1 MPLSILCHSS
11 SGGILPDSLPVLID
25 VVSTTFINWHL
36 PLLIRQSWLV
46 PRSERSVARSLQ
58 CGKYCRF
65 FPSLNLL
72 LFFSLFIS
80 PSLSLFFYLSFSF
93 PFFFLCFCCPFLS
106 LSLSP
111 SHFFL
116 CCRCYFI
123 WPSVEQLRAA
133 AVGGKRVCA
142 TTTSSSV
149 YAQQLSRPITEP
161 LCCGVLLGAGLFTG
175 RSVVTGSC
183 LVLCVTRLLT
193 CIRRGYDQ
201 FIVDAVSDVPFGCC
215 CQEGHPFP
223 PIPVFEI
230 QQNS

>member
-1 MPLSILCHSS
+1 MRQILSLFPISQSFIVLFPL
-11 SGGILPDSLPVLID
+11 
-25 VVSTTFINWHL
+25 
-36 PLLIRQSWLV
+36 
-46 PRSERSVARSLQ
+46 
-58 CGKYCRF
+58 Y
-65 FPSLNLL
+65 
-72 LFFSLFIS
+72 FSL
-80 PSLSLFFYLSFSF
+80 SLSLFLSLL
-93 PFFFLCFCCPFLS
+93 FLPIFLSLFLLSLSLS

-161 LCCGVLLGAGLFTG
+161 LCCGALLGAGLFTG

>member
-1 MPLSILCHSS
+1 MSWAPHSLIDICRCWYDRVDWFHDLNDLLPGHYNAANTVAFSHLSI
-11 SGGILPDSLPVLID
+11 
-25 VVSTTFINWHL
+25 F
-36 PLLIRQSWLV
+36 
-46 PRSERSVARSLQ
+46 
-58 CGKYCRF
+58 YCS
-65 FPSLNLL
+65 FPSLFL
-72 LFFSLFIS
+72 
-80 PSLSLFFYLSFSF
+80 PLSLSFSISPF
-93 PFFFLCFCCPFLS
+93 PSHFSFFVFVVPFS

-161 LCCGVLLGAGLFTG
+161 LCCGALLGAGLFTG